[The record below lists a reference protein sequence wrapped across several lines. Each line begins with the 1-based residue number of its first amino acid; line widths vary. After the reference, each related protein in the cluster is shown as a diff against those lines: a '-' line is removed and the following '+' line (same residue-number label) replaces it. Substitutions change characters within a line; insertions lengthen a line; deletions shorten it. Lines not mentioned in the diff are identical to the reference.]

1 VLHAD
6 IPTVRQAGP
15 SRSITG
21 VEAIL
26 PHLFLTSMA
35 LILCLL
41 ITVGAQDLPLSATA
55 NVASLCA
62 VVTLTMLIRVSPRR
76 FWSASV
82 MYLVV
87 FCLFHFGL
95 AAVFGLGLPISATT
109 LANLSGWFYT
119 PYTVEAIRF
128 ATIGL
133 VSCAMGS
140 LIAMLS
146 VTRMPR
152 RTTPLI
158 SSESAY
164 FNRTCL
170 IIGFALIL
178 LSVSGWFL
186 IVTRAGGA
194 GILIGS
200 YETFLSVVGESIPLT
215 LTYYGIYLGTTLLA
229 AARSSPLRRAGFAI
243 FCTWALVVLPLGLR
257 GEVLF
262 PGITALVIMAKR
274 RPPFS
279 AKVALLLG
287 LLVLGSISALRE
299 VRQVGIQNAAATGVT
314 ASPLDALT
322 ELGGSLRPL
331 SEAIYWKATGDQ
343 YIYGASYWAPFDRA
357 LAKIVPGGGWKLL
370 PAEQDPRVL
379 SSLAQMRGDGP
390 IAFSVVA
397 EAYRNFGPIGVCL
410 IMMLIGFLL
419 GRMDIWPSTQVR
431 QVLLGVLLVPFLFEI
446 RNDFTAVPLE
456 IAEGCAALC
465 IVLLISRAL
474 AAVNQ

>member
-1 VLHAD
+1 
-6 IPTVRQAGP
+6 
-15 SRSITG
+15 
-21 VEAIL
+21 
-26 PHLFLTSMA
+26 MA
-35 LILCLL
+35 LLLCLL
-41 ITVGAQDLPLSATA
+41 IAAGAYDLSLTATA
-55 NVASLCA
+55 NVALLCA
-62 VVTLTMLIRVSPRR
+62 VVTLAMVIRVSPRR

-82 MYLVV
+82 VYLVV

-109 LANLSGWFYT
+109 LANLSEWFYT
-119 PYTVEAIRF
+119 PYTVDAIRF
-128 ATIGL
+128 AAIGL
-133 VSCAMGS
+133 VSCAIGS
-140 LIAMLS
+140 LIAMLC
-146 VTRMPR
+146 VAETPH
-152 RTTPLI
+152 RTTSYI
-158 SSESAY
+158 AFESVY
-164 FNRTCL
+164 FNRACL

-186 IVTRAGGA
+186 IATRAGGV

-200 YETFLSVVGESIPLT
+200 YETFLAVVGESTLLT

-243 FCTWALVVLPLGLR
+243 FCAWALVALPLGLR

-262 PGITALVIMAKR
+262 PGLTALVIMAKR

-279 AKVALLLG
+279 VKVALLLG
-287 LLVLGSISALRE
+287 LLLLASISALRE
-299 VRQVGIQNAAATGVT
+299 VRQVGIQNAATTSVT

-322 ELGGSLRPL
+322 ELGSSLRPV
-331 SEAIYWKATGDQ
+331 SEAVYWKATGDQ

-357 LAKIVPGGGWKLL
+357 LAKIAPGGGWKLL
-370 PAEQDPRVL
+370 PAEQDPLVL
-379 SSLAQMRGDGP
+379 SSLVEMRGDGA

-397 EAYRNFGPIGVCL
+397 ETYRNFGPTGVCV

-419 GRMDIWPSTQVR
+419 GRMDVWPSTQVR

-446 RNDFTAVPLE
+446 RNDFTAVPFQ

-474 AAVNQ
+474 AAVDLMNSR